1 MLNEEVPNMPTEEA
15 RKERIQYFR
24 ERLDMHEK
32 RIETLETM
40 TREMVKIS
48 MILESQQK
56 SNEKQDEILEKI
68 NDNLTS
74 LNQKSDTLSKRVVK
88 LEGELKEVTDDNHV
102 NIPKLMRRVGW
113 FVFTVALSAF
123 LAWIFSQ
130 LGLS

>member
-1 MLNEEVPNMPTEEA
+1 MPTEEA

-40 TREMVKIS
+40 TTEMVKIS

-56 SNEKQDEILEKI
+56 SNEKQDAILEKI
-68 NDNLTS
+68 NDNLTN
-74 LNQKSDTLSKRVVK
+74 LNQKSDTLSERVVK
-88 LEGELKEVTDDNHV
+88 LEGDLKDITDDNHV

-130 LGLS
+130 LGLN

>member
-1 MLNEEVPNMPTEEA
+1 MLNREVPNMPTEEA

-24 ERLDMHEK
+24 ERLEMHEK
-32 RIETLETM
+32 RIGTLETM
-40 TREMVKIS
+40 TSEMVKIS
-48 MILESQQK
+48 MILDSQQK

-68 NDNLTS
+68 NDNLTN

-88 LEGELKEVTDDNHV
+88 LEDDLKEVTDDNHV

>member
-1 MLNEEVPNMPTEEA
+1 MLNREVPNMPTEEA

-24 ERLDMHEK
+24 ERLEMHEK
-32 RIETLETM
+32 RIGTLETM
-40 TREMVKIS
+40 TSEMVKIS

-68 NDNLTS
+68 NDNLTN

-88 LEGELKEVTDDNHV
+88 LEDDLKEVTDDNHV

>member
-1 MLNEEVPNMPTEEA
+1 MPTEEA

-40 TREMVKIS
+40 TTEMVKIS
-48 MILESQQK
+48 MILESQQE
-56 SNEKQDEILEKI
+56 SNKKQDEILEKI
-68 NDNLTS
+68 NDNLTN
-74 LNQKSDTLSKRVVK
+74 LNQKSDALSERVVK
-88 LEGELKEVTDDNHV
+88 LEGGLKEVTDDNNV

>member
-1 MLNEEVPNMPTEEA
+1 MPTEEA

-40 TREMVKIS
+40 TTEMVKIS

-56 SNEKQDEILEKI
+56 SNEKQDVILEKI
-68 NDNLTS
+68 NDNLTN
-74 LNQKSDTLSKRVVK
+74 LNQKSDALSERVVK
-88 LEGELKEVTDDNHV
+88 LEGDLKDVTDDNHV
-102 NIPKLMRRVGW
+102 NIPKLMRKVGW

-130 LGLS
+130 LGLN

>member
-1 MLNEEVPNMPTEEA
+1 MPTEEA
-15 RKERIQYFR
+15 RKEIIQYFK

-40 TREMVKIS
+40 TTEMVKIS

-56 SNEKQDEILEKI
+56 SNDKQDAILEKI
-68 NDNLTS
+68 NDNLTN
-74 LNQKSDTLSKRVVK
+74 LNQKSDTLSERVVK
-88 LEGELKEVTDDNHV
+88 LEGDLKDITDDNHV

>member
-1 MLNEEVPNMPTEEA
+1 MPTEEA

-40 TREMVKIS
+40 TNEMVKIS

-68 NDNLTS
+68 NNNLTN
-74 LNQKSDTLSKRVVK
+74 LNQKSDTLSERVVK
-88 LEGELKEVTDDNHV
+88 LEGDLKDITDDNHV

-123 LAWIFSQ
+123 LAWVFSQ

>member
-1 MLNEEVPNMPTEEA
+1 MSTEEA

-24 ERLDMHEK
+24 ERLEMHEK
-32 RIETLETM
+32 RIGTLEAM
-40 TREMVKIS
+40 TTEMVKIS

-56 SNEKQDEILEKI
+56 SNEKQDETLEKI

-74 LNQKSDTLSKRVVK
+74 LNQKSETLSKKVVK
-88 LEGELKEVTDDNHV
+88 LEGDLKEVTDDNHV
-102 NIPKLMRRVGW
+102 NIPKLMRRIGW

>member
-1 MLNEEVPNMPTEEA
+1 MPTEEA

-24 ERLDMHEK
+24 ERLEMHEK
-32 RIETLETM
+32 RIGTLETM
-40 TREMVKIS
+40 TSEMVKIS

-56 SNEKQDEILEKI
+56 SNEKQDDILEKI
-68 NDNLTS
+68 NDNLTN

-88 LEGELKEVTDDNHV
+88 LEDDLKEVTDDNHV

>member
-1 MLNEEVPNMPTEEA
+1 MPTEEA

-24 ERLDMHEK
+24 ERLEMHEK
-32 RIETLETM
+32 RIGTLETM
-40 TREMVKIS
+40 TSEMVKIS

-68 NDNLTS
+68 NDNLTN

-88 LEGELKEVTDDNHV
+88 LEDDLKEVTDDNHV

>member
-1 MLNEEVPNMPTEEA
+1 MPTEEA

-40 TREMVKIS
+40 TTEMVKIS

-56 SNEKQDEILEKI
+56 SNERQDEILEKI

-74 LNQKSDTLSKRVVK
+74 LNQKSETLSKKVVK
-88 LEGELKEVTDDNHV
+88 LEGDLKEVTDDNHV

-130 LGLS
+130 LGLN